1 MNKNIK
7 IYYKMTDN
15 LFYNFMKIFGILFFV
30 FFIVFI
36 LVKSFKMQLKV
47 MEGLTGSSTSSTTSS
62 TTSVAPGQGG
72 SASNYASEI
81 KNLSIQM
88 QDSLLI
94 SKYRTDYE
102 NVVINLD
109 QYISLL
115 MLQNALKFDTSS
127 SSSSTNME
135 VINNL
140 NSLNNVSNALN
151 SVMKFIDSQ

>member
-1 MNKNIK
+1 
-7 IYYKMTDN
+7 
-15 LFYNFMKIFGILFFV
+15 
-30 FFIVFI
+30 
-36 LVKSFKMQLKV
+36 
-47 MEGLTGSSTSSTTSS
+47 
-62 TTSVAPGQGG
+62 
-72 SASNYASEI
+72 
-81 KNLSIQM
+81 M

>member
-1 MNKNIK
+1 
-7 IYYKMTDN
+7 
-15 LFYNFMKIFGILFFV
+15 
-30 FFIVFI
+30 
-36 LVKSFKMQLKV
+36 MQVKV
-47 MEGLTGSSTSSTTSS
+47 MEGLTGTTTADTSSTSSSP
-62 TTSVAPGQGG
+62 VLGQAG

-81 KNLSIQM
+81 KNLSIKL

-102 NVVINLD
+102 NVIINLD
-109 QYISLL
+109 QFITLL
-115 MLQNALKFDTSS
+115 MLQNALNFNTSS
-127 SSSSTNME
+127 TDSTKNME